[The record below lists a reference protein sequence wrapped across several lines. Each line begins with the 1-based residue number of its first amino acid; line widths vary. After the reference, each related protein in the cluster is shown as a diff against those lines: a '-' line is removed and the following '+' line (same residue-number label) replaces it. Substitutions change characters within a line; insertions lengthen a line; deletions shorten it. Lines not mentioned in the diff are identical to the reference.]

1 MNMSSLHL
9 FLCAGAGLFTAFGA
23 GMWAGIRTVKRD
35 TVVTAAAGHKPEMLF
50 QESTG
55 NRNGGLLDSPG
66 PAKPPGGGVMT
77 AGGLDLAGLT
87 PEDAWR
93 RLSTMSNGTARRE
106 AVIRLLKSLP
116 ADQWLPWLS
125 AVTHDIGD
133 VPDGSDPGLIARMF
147 STVDDVL
154 SAAAAAGPEKALKTG
169 SLDNPAAALLAAKWA
184 AHDPAAAAAWFEG
197 VLSATDSPPPGGDR
211 TAEAMAAM
219 MARQNPAEALAW
231 AEALPAAGGVRDA
244 ALSGAI
250 KEALKTDPGEAGRVL
265 TLYGGGVD
273 DRGPLAARVAA
284 ALAERDPRA
293 ALAWA
298 VGAEAGM
305 RPYALPGALERWVER
320 DFDSVFSAVKGLE
333 GEAAS
338 WGLSTILKK
347 TPPERFPEVAA
358 LLETQPAEG
367 EGRAAASG
375 ELMRVWTDRS
385 PEEASAW
392 MSRQPPGPV
401 RDEAISTFVE
411 WAGANDPEAAFM
423 WAASV
428 SSPGT
433 RKEALDD
440 IISRLG
446 EKAPEAVEAWLATNP
461 ALPQEERERVR
472 GKAGG
477 GGQR

>member
-1 MNMSSLHL
+1 MNMSSSRL
-9 FLCAGAGLFTAFGA
+9 FLCAAAGLSAAFGA
-23 GMWAGIRTVKRD
+23 GMWAGIRTVKPD
-35 TVVTAAAGHKPEMLF
+35 TVVNAQAGHPPGMPSPEN
-50 QESTG
+50 TG
-55 NRNGGLLDSPG
+55 NRNGGLPDSPS
-66 PAKPPGGGVMT
+66 PAKPPGGGPMT
-77 AGGLDLAGLT
+77 AGGVPDLAGLT
-87 PEDAWR
+87 PEEAWR
-93 RLSTMSNGTARRE
+93 RLSPMSSGAARRE
-106 AVIRLLKSLP
+106 AVIRLLRGLP

-125 AVTHDIGD
+125 ALTDNMAD
-133 VPDGSDPGLIARMF
+133 APDGSDPGVMAQVLA
-147 STVDDVL
+147 TVDDVL
-154 SAAAAAGPEKALKTG
+154 SAAAAAGPAEALKAAG
-169 SLDNPAAALLAAKWA
+169 LDNPAAALLAAKWA

-197 VLSATDSPPPGGDR
+197 ALSATDSPPQGGAR
-211 TAEAMAAM
+211 TAGAMAAVR
-219 MARQNPAEALAW
+219 ARQNPAEALAW

-250 KEALKTDPGEAGRVL
+250 REALKADPEEAGRVL
-265 TLYGGGVD
+265 RLHGGGVD
-273 DRGPLAARVAA
+273 DRGPLAARVAS

-298 VGAEAGM
+298 AGAEAGM

-338 WGLSTILKK
+338 WALSTILKK
-347 TPPERFPEVAA
+347 TPPERFSEVAA
-358 LLETQPAEG
+358 LLEGQPAEG
-367 EGRAAASG
+367 EGRVAASG

-385 PEEASAW
+385 PEEARAW

-411 WAGANDPEAAFM
+411 WAGANDPEAAFI

-433 RKEALDD
+433 RTEALDD
-440 IISRLG
+440 IIGRLG

-461 ALPQEERERVR
+461 ALPREERERVR
-472 GKAGG
+472 RRAGG
-477 GGQR
+477 ER